1 MEMKMTKIKFNQVV
15 SLTPKMYATFKI
27 MDVPAWAKVY
37 GVKEGMIAYYI
48 ESKDTLALLKKN
60 GVAFPIGL
68 PPSYLQFHE
77 YMTAEALSHHRVDI
91 A

>member
-1 MEMKMTKIKFNQVV
+1 MTKIKFNQVV

-27 MDVPAWAKVY
+27 VKVPAWAEFY
-37 GVKEGMIAYYI
+37 GVKEGMVAYYL
-48 ESKDTLALLKKN
+48 EKHDSLALLTKN
-60 GVAFPIGL
+60 ATAFIINL